1 MAAGRQFRIG
11 SRGSALALRQTEEVL
26 QKLQQRFGGHRFTI
40 EIISTRGDED
50 ATTTLAQLVE
60 PGKAIFATG
69 IELALLDGRIDLA
82 VHSLKDLP
90 SALGP
95 GLALAAIPVREDV
108 RDVLVSRDE
117 RPLALLPQGARIGTG
132 SARRAA
138 QLLAYRGDFVIVPIR
153 GNVDTRVRKG
163 LEGFEGLDAVVLAA
177 AGLHRL
183 GLQAEITEYLP
194 TTICLPAV
202 GQGSLAVEARVD
214 DEQALAV
221 AAAIDNKVFHAM
233 ATAER
238 SFAHRLSGGCTLP
251 LAGLAEVQ
259 GDVLSLDGMVSLPD
273 GSRTLRGQVTGKTAD
288 GESIG
293 TRLADQ
299 LLARGAADLMTR

>member
-1 MAAGRQFRIG
+1 MAAGRHFRIG
-11 SRGSALALRQTEEVL
+11 SRGSALSLHQTEDVL
-26 QKLQQRFGGHRFTI
+26 HALQQRLPQHQFTI
-40 EIISTRGDED
+40 EVISTRGDED
-50 ATTTLAQLVE
+50 ATTPLAQLAE
-60 PGKAIFATG
+60 PGKGIFATG
-69 IELALLDGRIDLA
+69 IELALLEGRIDLA

-90 SALGP
+90 SALSP
-95 GLALAAIPVREDV
+95 GLALAAVPQREDV
-108 RDVLVSRDE
+108 RDVLISRDA
-117 RPLALLPQGARIGTG
+117 RPLALLPKGARIGTG

-183 GLQAEITEYLP
+183 GLQDEITEYLP

-202 GQGSLAVEARVD
+202 GQGSLAVEARGD
-214 DEQALAV
+214 DEQAR
-221 AAAIDNKVFHAM
+221 AAAGAIDNELFHAM

-238 SFAHRLSGGCTLP
+238 AFAQRLSGGCTLP

-259 GDVLSLDGMVSLPD
+259 GDILSLDGMVALPD
-273 GSRTLRGQVTGKTAD
+273 GSRTLRSRAD
-288 GESIG
+288 GRVADAESVGIEV
-293 TRLADQ
+293 ADQ
-299 LLARGAADLMTR
+299 LLAKGAADLMAR